1 MNNENKLTD
10 DEEVSENLEIKKILM
25 SKHKETVLQKDRKLL
40 VFHCCGTKNT
50 SKAHEKYHKEEN
62 NDGCALINLNEL
74 DYEISNNTYE
84 KSMGKCNYIFNY
96 MLNNPNFCD
105 LHYTKTKNPT
115 ISPTGFLYTGPTLY
129 ETRIA
134 YKVIEF
140 DDIIQS
146 SLIDLPFW
154 KKLGRFITDN
164 YEYFDG
170 FVAIHGS
177 DTICYTASMLS
188 FMFEH
193 LNKPI
198 ILTGSQIVITHII
211 NNYQI

>member
-1 MNNENKLTD
+1 MNNDNKEQVLI
-10 DEEVSENLEIKKILM
+10 DEGCLEKEIKKKLM
-25 SKHKETVLQKDRKLL
+25 CGQKDIGIKKDRKLL
-40 VFHCCGTKNT
+40 VFHCCGIKNT
-50 SKAHEKYHKEEN
+50 IKAHAMYHDEN
-62 NDGCALINLNEL
+62 NEVCSKI
-74 DYEISNNTYE
+74 ISNNNNTSTNMKE
-84 KSMGKCNYIFNY
+84 QCIEKCNYIFNY
-96 MLNNPNFCD
+96 MLSNPNFCD
-105 LHYTKTKNPT
+105 LIYTKTKNPT
-115 ISPTGFLYTGPTLY
+115 LSPTGFLYTAPTLY
-129 ETRIA
+129 KTRIA

-146 SLIDLPFW
+146 SSIDLPFW